1 MMYYLFLSY
10 FFVALVK
17 TFIYML
23 SDEDEVTVIDIIIFI
38 LSPFAMIPIIVI
50 GVLSRLVDLNK
61 PILKKNSNTF

>member
-10 FFVALVK
+10 FFVASVK
-17 TFIYML
+17 TIIYML
-23 SDEDEVTVIDIIIFI
+23 SDEDEITVIDIIIFI

>member
-17 TFIYML
+17 TIIYML

>member
-17 TFIYML
+17 TIIYML
-23 SDEDEVTVIDIIIFI
+23 SDEDEVAVIDIIIFI

>member
-1 MMYYLFLSY
+1 MYYLFLSY

-17 TFIYML
+17 TIIYML

>member
-17 TFIYML
+17 TIIYML

-61 PILKKNSNTF
+61 PILKKKQ